1 MLSPVLRGRDFPKKT
16 EGKEEGGRTK
26 WEGYNIKE
34 RKRKNKWML
43 CINIHYKGNKILAK
57 SQERA
62 GKTEDGEELSY

>member
-34 RKRKNKWML
+34 RKRKKE
-43 CINIHYKGNKILAK
+43 KIAK
-57 SQERA
+57 NAVAFRLNR
-62 GKTEDGEELSY
+62 GKTNGCCA